1 MSRVILRA
9 VWDQSYRSQLN
20 VSCAD
25 ADLSVCGNDCVCVSP
40 SGQVKVVFTLY
51 KNLGSFLSTQNAT
64 VKTDGEPK
72 AGGHSLAVNSH
83 IISASMNKES
93 SRVFLTEPVKFTL
106 RHLQVQTH
114 TATTHTHTHT
124 SVVHHLESC
133 WRTWSSGFHFFSV
146 FTVQR
151 VSQGQTGEQSGW
163 DGLSHIHPKQINRLN
178 KLTN

>member
-114 TATTHTHTHT
+114 TATTHTHICCTSSRIVLENMILWLSFLQCFYCTESFTGTDRRTEWLRRTFTH
-124 SVVHHLESC
+124 
-133 WRTWSSGFHFFSV
+133 SS
-146 FTVQR
+146 
-151 VSQGQTGEQSGW
+151 
-163 DGLSHIHPKQINRLN
+163 K
-178 KLTN
+178 TNQ